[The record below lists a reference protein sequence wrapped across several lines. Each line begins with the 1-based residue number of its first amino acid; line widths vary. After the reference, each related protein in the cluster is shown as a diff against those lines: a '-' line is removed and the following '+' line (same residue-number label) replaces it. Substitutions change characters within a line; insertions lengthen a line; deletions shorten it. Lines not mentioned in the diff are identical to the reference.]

1 MMNKIVLI
9 IPPSL
14 FLGDQKKNPSLGIM
28 YIASYLEQNGFV
40 VEMVDLR
47 NISEIELLDH
57 IPENE
62 LYGITAT
69 TPEYPVALIIA
80 NLLKERDSKCKI
92 ILGGL
97 HGTTSH
103 VDNVFDS
110 VIIGEGELSIVEAL
124 CDHKKNKL
132 KRFYQT
138 SLIKDINELPFPA
151 RDLLPEDSF
160 INDTLCEWGNRATSI
175 IISRGCPFNCSFCSI
190 ESIWKRRTRYRSPEN
205 VVKEIKELIENYS
218 VKYLRFQ
225 DDTLTANKKW
235 IIQLCDI
242 MTDLNIKWRANTR
255 VDFTDMSVL
264 EKMVKAGCYEL
275 DFGVEDVS
283 QEVLDINNKRVALNE
298 IYDAIKNTKE
308 IGIKV
313 RVFLMIGLPGQG
325 HDVSKNIIKFIEKT
339 NPEAVDL
346 STFIPMPGSDVY
358 NNPGKYNIKLKNN
371 FNLSDYVY
379 TVGLYGDE
387 ADKDFVFEHDKLTNE
402 ELKKYR
408 KEILEFIQER
418 KMVFN
423 Q

>member
-1 MMNKIVLI
+1 MNKIVLI